1 MQISLQQVFP
11 TFFENGKA
19 AGSQLWNQSLSF
31 NKGENIHIIAP
42 SGSGKTSFIH
52 FLYGL
57 RNDYTGKILY
67 DTRLSTFDIVPMLYA
82 QINIILLRVFTGR
95 GG

>member
-1 MQISLQQVFP
+1 MQISLQQILP

-42 SGSGKTSFIH
+42 SGSGKNKFYPFFI
-52 FLYGL
+52 
-57 RNDYTGKILY
+57 RPQK
-67 DTRLSTFDIVPMLYA
+67 
-82 QINIILLRVFTGR
+82 
-95 GG
+95 